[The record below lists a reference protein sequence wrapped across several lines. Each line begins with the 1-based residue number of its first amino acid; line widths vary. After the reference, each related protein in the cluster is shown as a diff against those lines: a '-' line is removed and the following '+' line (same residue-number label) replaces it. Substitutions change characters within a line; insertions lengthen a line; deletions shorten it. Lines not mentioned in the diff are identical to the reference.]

1 LFTECRHEP
10 KDALARTRQA
20 AGGWQNPL
28 PDPRRAERSLVNI
41 DDFSLDLG
49 IIYLLHG
56 FGLMTPSRVAS
67 RTKAE
72 KVGEVERVYRILR
85 ELLVAAEIAP
95 GDFLSEGE
103 LAGRLKT
110 SRTPVREACARLMQD
125 HWLSRIRRKGFMVTP
140 ISVRDIVEMY
150 EYRKVLEGFTAE
162 KVAQSANVE
171 QIDDLK
177 NLVSAETD
185 PEGELSA
192 ILHANERFHLRLA
205 QLAANHRVLGQLTLT
220 MSYVSRLDTLCTQT
234 VPGWI
239 GHADILRAIEA
250 HQPADAKHAMEVHID
265 VSRDKMLKLFSS

>member
-1 LFTECRHEP
+1 
-10 KDALARTRQA
+10 
-20 AGGWQNPL
+20 
-28 PDPRRAERSLVNI
+28 
-41 DDFSLDLG
+41 
-49 IIYLLHG
+49 
-56 FGLMTPSRVAS
+56 
-67 RTKAE
+67 
-72 KVGEVERVYRILR
+72 
-85 ELLVAAEIAP
+85 
-95 GDFLSEGE
+95 
-103 LAGRLKT
+103 
-110 SRTPVREACARLMQD
+110 
-125 HWLSRIRRKGFMVTP
+125 
-140 ISVRDIVEMY
+140 VRDIVEMY
-150 EYRKVLEGFTAE
+150 ESRKVLEGFTAE